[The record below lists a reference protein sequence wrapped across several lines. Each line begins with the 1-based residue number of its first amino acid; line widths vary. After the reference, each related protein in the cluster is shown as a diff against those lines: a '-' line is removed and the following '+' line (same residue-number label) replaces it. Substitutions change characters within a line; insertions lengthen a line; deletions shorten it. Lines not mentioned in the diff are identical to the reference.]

1 MDNPLN
7 SPKPLP
13 PISDPVETIPT
24 GDTGT
29 KTGLGSEERWIW
41 PATILF
47 VGFILAVIGLAA
59 LSKDP
64 DVRVGQNNERS
75 SPATKPLVP
84 SPPVPQ

>member
-13 PISDPVETIPT
+13 PIRDSVESIST
-24 GDTGT
+24 GNTES
-29 KTGLGSEERWIW
+29 KAGLGGEERWIW
-41 PATILF
+41 PATFLF
-47 VGFILAVIGLAA
+47 IGFILAVIGLAA

-64 DVRVGQNNERS
+64 DVRVGQNTERS